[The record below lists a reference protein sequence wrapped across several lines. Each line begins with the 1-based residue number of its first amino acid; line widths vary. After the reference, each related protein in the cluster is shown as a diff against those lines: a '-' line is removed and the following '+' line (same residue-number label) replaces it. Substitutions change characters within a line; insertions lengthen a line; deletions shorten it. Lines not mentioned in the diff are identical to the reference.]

1 MPAGEIWGSKSLK
14 SSTFEKV
21 FLKVRKKKKQRK
33 ESLEQTPFMTI
44 FVRFRRT
51 Y

>member
-1 MPAGEIWGSKSLK
+1 MPAGEIWESKSLK

-21 FLKVRKKKKQRK
+21 FLKVRKKKQEK

>member
-21 FLKVRKKKKQRK
+21 FLKVRKKKRK

>member
-21 FLKVRKKKKQRK
+21 FLKVRKKKNRERK
-33 ESLEQTPFMTI
+33 AWSKHHL
-44 FVRFRRT
+44 
-51 Y
+51 